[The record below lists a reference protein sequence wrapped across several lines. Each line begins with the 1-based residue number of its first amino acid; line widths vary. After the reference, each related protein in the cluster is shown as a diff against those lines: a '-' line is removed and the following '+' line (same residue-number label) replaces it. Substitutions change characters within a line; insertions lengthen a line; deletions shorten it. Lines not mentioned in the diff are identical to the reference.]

1 MPITCTFPTHYMSA
15 SCEGGIY
22 CKSTADVLWPTCLYY
37 MWNATQFVQLAR
49 PVPCHSFEAVSRGAA
64 SCFSSVLEYSDLSA
78 ADHTAALL
86 KLCTSVLPI
95 AGAVILPDPTTTS
108 PHLVILLVSSR
119 LAGSR
124 PHLLEDSV
132 HMDTVVNPLKDFAK
146 NSVRLVKRCTKP
158 DRRGADASCIAYG
171 LI

>member
-1 MPITCTFPTHYMSA
+1 MFLVYV
-15 SCEGGIY
+15 
-22 CKSTADVLWPTCLYY
+22 D
-37 MWNATQFVQLAR
+37 ATQFVQLVR
-49 PVPCHSFEAVSRGAA
+49 PDSFEAVSRGAA
-64 SCFSSVLEYSDLSA
+64 SCSSSVLEYSDLSA
-78 ADHTAALL
+78 ADHMAALL
-86 KLCTSVLPI
+86 KLCSSVLPI

-108 PHLVILLVSSR
+108 PHLVILPVSSR
-119 LAGSR
+119 LVGSR

-171 LI
+171 VI